1 MARRILII
9 GGGVIG
15 VSVAFHLAEAKAG
28 EVVLLERD
36 RIGSGTTWHSAGN
49 ITWKPSHFHDQPVLQ
64 MLETVERLH
73 TLPFGWDENAE
84 VYGDHEGDLTVEQCV
99 AAGEAPEYSKHLA
112 SFTARKAVQS

>member
-1 MARRILII
+1 MSGHQLYEVSITIAVVVRATSEQEALRI
-9 GGGVIG
+9 GADQWVN
-15 VSVAFHLAEAKAG
+15 
-28 EVVLLERD
+28 EVVSESD
-36 RIGSGTTWHSAGN
+36 
-49 ITWKPSHFHDQPVLQ
+49 FD
-64 MLETVERLH
+64 VERLH